1 MNGER
6 RLIYHAALFFV
17 VVFWF
22 SSASA
27 FQVCTTTG
35 TGAEIKWGTTSTTYL
50 VNTSGGPDNSL
61 PAIQTA
67 MQTWTDVTTSSF
79 IFIYGGTTTST
90 AYGSN
95 DGINIVTFGPMGTNG
110 TLAENYFWYNS
121 TTGEFKDTDIQ
132 FNTSYPWATDGSIIA
147 YDVQNVGTHELG
159 HSLCLDDLYD
169 SADTEKTMYGYVDV
183 GETKKRTLDQDDIDG
198 ITYLYPASLYFV
210 APNTGDPIPSGSS
223 YPIQWEGDALSEAVK
238 FKLLYSLNNGLTW
251 RAINKNW
258 PTNSYDWPVPTPWNN
273 KKKCLLKVIGYD
285 ALGQK
290 IGKGRSA
297 TFAIEVVNLTGPN
310 GGPTTTYTSPDTPS
324 ITWTMNA
331 TKNPPV
337 AKVKLFYTKNG
348 GATWILIKT
357 LKDPSYLTEGTHDY
371 SWTVPVVKS
380 PKYKCKV
387 KVVLK
392 DASGS
397 TVGRDASDSY
407 FTILPP

>member
-6 RLIYHAALFFV
+6 RLIYYAALFFV

-27 FQVCTTTG
+27 FQVCTTTS
-35 TGAEIKWGTTSTTYL
+35 TGAEIKWRNTSTTYY
-50 VNTSGGPDNSL
+50 VNTSGGPANSL
-61 PAIQTA
+61 PAILLA
-67 MQTWTDVTTSSF
+67 MQTWTDVATSSF
-79 IFIYGGTTTST
+79 IFIYVGTTTST

-95 DGINIVTFGPMGTNG
+95 DGFNIVTFGQMGQNG
-110 TLAENYFWYNS
+110 TLAENSFWYDP

-159 HSLCLDDLYD
+159 HSLCLDDLYG
-169 SADTEKTMYGYVDV
+169 SADTEKTMYGYVDA

-198 ITYLYPASLYFV
+198 ITYLYPSPTLSV
-210 APNTGDPIPSGSS
+210 APSLGEAIPSGSS
-223 YPIQWEGDALSEAVK
+223 YPMQWKAPSNAEN
-238 FKLLYSLNNGLTW
+238 FKLLYSLNNGFTW
-251 RAINKNW
+251 RLIAKNW
-258 PTNSYDWPVPTPWNN
+258 TNTSYDWPVPIPRKN
-273 KKKCLLKVIGYD
+273 KRKCLLKVIGYD
-285 ALGQK
+285 VAGLK
-290 IGKGRSA
+290 IGICRFA
-297 TFAIEVVNLTGPN
+297 TFSIEVIKL
-310 GGPTTTYTSPDTPS
+310 TSPDGGEILTS
-324 ITWTMNA
+324 YDTHTITWRTND

-337 AKVKLFYTKNG
+337 VKVKLFYTKNG
-348 GATWILIKT
+348 GATWKPITTIT
-357 LKDPSYLTEGTHDY
+357 GSDPGSYP
-371 SWTVPVVKS
+371 WTVPPVTNYKT
-380 PKYKCKV
+380 KCKV